1 MASSDESFLVV
12 NCGNTHVSAAVFSSD
27 GDETLALES
36 VQSIDLQYDFTDEES
51 WLQALQIAVRQ
62 LKKESRLPGK
72 GIFILP
78 GNRIL
83 TKQLQVPHVEPAKQR
98 QIIAVEAQQSVHQF
112 GHLEWDSQVLHDDGI
127 EADVLFLAAKKED
140 LKNFYGSMKSAGVVP
155 TEITASSV
163 LDYNTFLHTYP
174 DFGEDCI
181 LLNIGAR
188 TANLLFATRDGFLAR
203 TINLGGNVLTQNL
216 ADALGISFEK
226 AEQQKVDYCMGTL
239 ELAEDDPFVETM
251 EVQRMKFLK
260 RLNQELTRSMVAYRN
275 QQKKQ
280 PPQYLLITGKGSL
293 LYGLTEFLGESQN
306 VEIHH
311 LDPLANVSLDAS
323 ISEEEV
329 TMLYYELSESVGE
342 AVRMAFP
349 GRDGVGVN
357 LLPSSIQ
364 RQVSMGR
371 RKPAI
376 LVASLFLAFAPIYPF
391 LQLHDYVGHYQQEVD
406 KLDRASALAQR
417 NAKKIKSNQEVCKQL
432 NEQILKLEGLV
443 NTKNNWIVF
452 FSDIQANLQKVE
464 DVWLEDLSLTRSE
477 REETVPPQRRGEE
490 EQVIIHKDYHVN
502 LKGRLLLRNTSLV
515 DVAPDAQPADPRNAS
530 VGSKLQEER
539 ILALADNIKKS
550 KFVKEAKS
558 TFSYEALARGFLD
571 FEFDL
576 TIDPEKPL

>member
-27 GDETLALES
+27 GDETLALKS
-36 VQSIDLQYDFTDEES
+36 VQSIDLKYDFTDEES
-51 WLQALQIAVRQ
+51 WLHALQIAVKQ

-83 TKQLQVPHVEPAKQR
+83 TKQLQVPHVDPAKQR

-163 LDYNTFLHTYP
+163 LDYNTFLHSYP

-188 TANLLFATRDGFLAR
+188 TANLLFATPDGFLAR

-251 EVQRMKFLK
+251 ELQRMKFLK

-306 VEIHH
+306 LEIHH
-311 LDPLANVSLDAS
+311 LDPLANVSLAKS

-342 AVRMAFP
+342 AVRVAFP
-349 GRDGVGVN
+349 DRDGVGVN

-376 LVASLFLAFAPIYPF
+376 LVASLFLAFAPLYPF
-391 LQLHDYVGHYQQEVD
+391 LQLHDYVGHYDQEVD
-406 KLDRASALAQR
+406 KLDRARALAQR

-443 NTKNNWIVF
+443 NTKNNWIIF

-464 DVWLEDLSLTRSE
+464 DVWLEDLSLIRSE
-477 REETVPPQRRGEE
+477 RQEIVPPKRRGEE
-490 EQVIIHKDYHVN
+490 EQVIIHKDYHVT
-502 LKGRLLLRNTSLV
+502 LKGRLLLRNTSLADVGPGDQPTVPGNGSV
-515 DVAPDAQPADPRNAS
+515 D
-530 VGSKLQEER
+530 SKLQEER

-550 KFVKEAKS
+550 EFVKEAKS